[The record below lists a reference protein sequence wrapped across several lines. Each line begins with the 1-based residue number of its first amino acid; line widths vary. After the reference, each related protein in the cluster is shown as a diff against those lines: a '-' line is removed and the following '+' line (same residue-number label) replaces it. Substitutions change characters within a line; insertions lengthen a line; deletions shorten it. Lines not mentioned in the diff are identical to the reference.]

1 MTVVNNGDGTYTLRT
16 EQTLD
21 EITSIESLEKIKAD
35 MEAQI
40 IELTSAIENTKKL
53 IELCKNS

>member
-1 MTVVNNGDGTYTLRT
+1 MTVINNGDGTYTLRT

-21 EITSIESLEKIKAD
+21 EVTSIESLEKIKAD
-35 MEAQI
+35 METQI
-40 IELTSAIENTKKL
+40 TELTAAIENTKKL

>member
-1 MTVVNNGDGTYTLRT
+1 MTVINNGDGTYTLRT

-21 EITSIESLEKIKAD
+21 EITSIESLEKIIQD
-35 MEAQI
+35 MESQI
-40 IELTSAIENTKKL
+40 LELKKAIENTQKL